1 MNADQEQLKNGSNT
15 ENRKRR
21 VQEGSE
27 NDTTTSEETNA
38 KEQKLADD
46 PTSEELNNQKE
57 ETKIDQVDSEPS
69 ALIQYAI
76 LPGMGCYDSSDSDES
91 SDFSSDDTEQLSKDC
106 IGQILK
112 SKGSLH

>member
-1 MNADQEQLKNGSNT
+1 MNKEEQLKGDANT
-15 ENRKRR
+15 ENRKRKGD
-21 VQEGSE
+21 EGLE
-27 NDTTTSEETNA
+27 NGTTTPDETNS
-38 KEQKLADD
+38 KEQKLSDE
-46 PTSEELNNQKE
+46 PTSEEFNNQKE
-57 ETKIDQVDSEPS
+57 DTKEDKLDSEPTD
-69 ALIQYAI
+69 LIQYAI

>member
-1 MNADQEQLKNGSNT
+1 MNTDKEQLKSELNT
-15 ENRKRR
+15 DNRKRK
-21 VQEGSE
+21 VQEGS
-27 NDTTTSEETNA
+27 DKGTTTSDETNA

-46 PTSEELNNQKE
+46 PTSEKLIDQKE
-57 ETKIDQVDSEPS
+57 ETKTDQVDCNSS
-69 ALIQYAI
+69 DLIQYAI

-91 SDFSSDDTEQLSKDC
+91 SNFSSDDTEQLSKDC

>member
-1 MNADQEQLKNGSNT
+1 MNTEKEQLKSGSDT
-15 ENRKRR
+15 DNRKRK
-21 VQEGSE
+21 VQEGSDE
-27 NDTTTSEETNA
+27 DTTTSDETNA

-46 PTSEELNNQKE
+46 ATSEELINQKQE
-57 ETKIDQVDSEPS
+57 SKIDEVDLESLN
-69 ALIQYAI
+69 LIQYAI

>member
-1 MNADQEQLKNGSNT
+1 MNTDQELLKSGSNT
-15 ENRKRR
+15 ENRKRKI
-21 VQEGSE
+21 QEGIE
-27 NDTTTSEETNA
+27 IQTTTSDVSNA

-46 PTSEELNNQKE
+46 ITSDEINNKTE
-57 ETKIDQVDSEPS
+57 ETKEDHVDNEPS
-69 ALIQYAI
+69 DLIQYAI
-76 LPGMGCYDSSDSDES
+76 LPGMGCFDSSDSDES

>member
-1 MNADQEQLKNGSNT
+1 MNTEKEQLKSGTNT
-15 ENRKRR
+15 DNRKRK

-27 NDTTTSEETNA
+27 KGTTTSDEANA
-38 KEQKLADD
+38 KEQKLEDD
-46 PTSEELNNQKE
+46 ATSKEQINQKE
-57 ETKIDQVDSEPS
+57 ESKTGQVDHEFTD
-69 ALIQYAI
+69 LIQYAI

-91 SDFSSDDTEQLSKDC
+91 SDFSSDDTEQLSKNC